1 MIIYRSSCHEAD
13 LDIIRTNDQFLF
25 YCNEC
30 GRICELEEIEV
41 AIDDRVSIFD
51 RAFFHFIF
59 CSCIDR
65 RRPSFFVYHKIK
77 MKGREIFIFG
87 SMIF

>member
-30 GRICELEEIEV
+30 GRICELIEIEV
-41 AIDDRVSIFD
+41 AIDDEHSLDFKRKRNGEKKYQI
-51 RAFFHFIF
+51 
-59 CSCIDR
+59 
-65 RRPSFFVYHKIK
+65 
-77 MKGREIFIFG
+77 
-87 SMIF
+87 

>member
-30 GRICELEEIEV
+30 GRICELKEIEV
-41 AIDDRVSIFD
+41 AIDDEHSLDFKRKRNGEKKYQI
-51 RAFFHFIF
+51 
-59 CSCIDR
+59 
-65 RRPSFFVYHKIK
+65 
-77 MKGREIFIFG
+77 
-87 SMIF
+87 

>member
-41 AIDDRVSIFD
+41 AIDNEYSLDF
-51 RAFFHFIF
+51 
-59 CSCIDR
+59 R
-65 RRPSFFVYHKIK
+65 RKRNGEKKHQI
-77 MKGREIFIFG
+77 
-87 SMIF
+87 

>member
-41 AIDDRVSIFD
+41 AIDDEYSLGF
-51 RAFFHFIF
+51 
-59 CSCIDR
+59 R
-65 RRPSFFVYHKIK
+65 RKRNGEKKYQI
-77 MKGREIFIFG
+77 
-87 SMIF
+87 